1 MQSEGLHS
9 AEFLSEVAIIIFKTS
24 KTSAS
29 PLAISIPVNFD
40 LLQILL
46 FLKRAA
52 MLPKQL
58 HFSHN
63 FWFGLFRDF
72 FKQKG
77 DIEFS

>member
-1 MQSEGLHS
+1 
-9 AEFLSEVAIIIFKTS
+9 
-24 KTSAS
+24 
-29 PLAISIPVNFD
+29 
-40 LLQILL
+40 
-46 FLKRAA
+46 

-63 FWFGLFRDF
+63 LWFGLFRDF